1 MEDEILK
8 ELEAPMEKKTAT
20 QPSGTAISDTESV
33 VLVREVDSDGIS
45 SDEGAFDLGDIIAEG
60 IEEVA
65 EQQKRA
71 GSPVT
76 AQAQQ
81 SFQID
86 DLTATAA
93 AVFYTE
99 ILLPGLVGS
108 LGELFAG
115 DSYKYRSMGKKFDE
129 VYRKTT
135 TELLKSGEIKLPT
148 PMQCFMAMTA
158 AIVISNAI
166 QVFQIRKKK
175 AKRIQVEQKRDL
187 TDESKPV
194 EIPEPQPDAPIKS
207 DATVEAA
214 KRKKFTVESG
224 FYMYDLEG
232 VYIKKQDRRY
242 GPSDIAKVEIAKTSV
257 NAEIKE
263 AIKKALK
270 K

>member
-8 ELEAPMEKKTAT
+8 ELDTPMEKKAAA

-33 VLVREVDSDGIS
+33 VLVRPVDSEGAPSDG
-45 SDEGAFDLGDIIAEG
+45 GAFDLGDIIAEG
-60 IEEVA
+60 IEEVS
-65 EQQKRA
+65 EQQKKLGTDTTSKA
-71 GSPVT
+71 P
-76 AQAQQ
+76 Q
-81 SFQID
+81 SFQVD

-158 AIVISNAI
+158 AIVVSNAI

-175 AKRIQVEQKRDL
+175 AKKIQAEQKRDL
-187 TDESKPV
+187 VDESKPV
-194 EIPEPQPDAPIKS
+194 EVFDVQPETPIKS
-207 DATVEAA
+207 DPTVEAA
-214 KRKKFTVESG
+214 KRKKFTIENG
-224 FYMYDLEG
+224 FYTYDLEG

-242 GPSDIAKVEIAKTSV
+242 GPSDIAMREIQKTSV
-257 NAEIKE
+257 NADIKE
-263 AIKKALK
+263 GIKKALK